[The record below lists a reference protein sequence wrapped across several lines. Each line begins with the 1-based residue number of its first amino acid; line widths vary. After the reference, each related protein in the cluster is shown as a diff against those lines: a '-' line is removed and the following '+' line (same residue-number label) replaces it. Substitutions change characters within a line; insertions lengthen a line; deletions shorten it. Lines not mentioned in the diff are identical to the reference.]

1 MIPGAMT
8 MRRLNARLIAALD
21 VPDRDEELITAV
33 GRAIAKVRGRPVRL
47 RAVAFPPGTA
57 SGVWIDCTKFDL
69 LAYEKHT
76 DPGHQL
82 VIIGHELWHMFQG
95 HRSSLTEH
103 GAIATRARN
112 PDAAETLQDLV
123 TVLSG
128 AEAAGLPAVEH
139 GDLGFHVAM
148 RADASEAHQE
158 GEAEIFGVRFATTV
172 HTALM
177 EARSSAAPENLAGR
191 IQVSMAHRIR
201 GS

>member
-1 MIPGAMT
+1 MT

-21 VPDRDEELITAV
+21 VPDRDEDLVAAV
-33 GRAIAKVRGRPVRL
+33 GRASTEVRGRPVRL
-47 RAVAFPPGTA
+47 RAVAFPPDTA
-57 SGVWIDCTKFDL
+57 SGVWIDCAEFDL

-112 PDAAETLQDLV
+112 PSAAGSLEHLV
-123 TVLSG
+123 TLLSEG
-128 AEAAGLPAVEH
+128 EADASPLVGH
-139 GDLGFHVAM
+139 GDLGLHVAM
-148 RADASEAHQE
+148 RADAGEAHQE

-172 HTALM
+172 RTALT
-177 EARSSAAPENLAGR
+177 EARSSADLEDLAGR
-191 IQVSMAHRIR
+191 IRGSLAHRIR
-201 GS
+201 GF

>member
-1 MIPGAMT
+1 MT

-21 VPDRDEELITAV
+21 APDRDEDLVAAI
-33 GRAIAKVRGRPVRL
+33 GRASTTVRGRPVRM
-47 RAVAFPPGTA
+47 RAVAFPPDTA
-57 SGVWIDCTKFDL
+57 SGVWIDCAGFDL

-112 PDAAETLQDLV
+112 PAAAGSLKRLV
-123 TVLSG
+123 TLLSEG
-128 AEAAGLPAVEH
+128 EEAATSPAVGH
-139 GDLGFHVAM
+139 GDLGLHIAL
-148 RADASEAHQE
+148 RAEAGEAHQE

-172 HTALM
+172 RTALA
-177 EARSSAAPENLAGR
+177 EARSSADLEDLAGR
-191 IQVSMAHRIR
+191 IRGSLAHRIR
-201 GS
+201 GF